1 MSQAPPPATTALILG
16 LAIAASGLAS
26 AANAHGAVD
35 CGVGYDRCIQYCDAA
50 MWGGPPASKPLD
62 RCNTYCAQGSNI
74 CAAHQIP
81 RPGGYRG
88 HPIARR
94 K

>member
-1 MSQAPPPATTALILG
+1 MSQVPPPATTALILA
-16 LAIAASGLAS
+16 LAVSASGLAS
-26 AANAHGAVD
+26 AAIAHGAVD
-35 CGVGYDRCIQYCDAA
+35 CGGGYDRCIQYCDAA
-50 MWGGPPASKPLD
+50 MWGGPPASMPLD
-62 RCNTYCAQGSNI
+62 RCNTYCAQGSNV
-74 CAAHQIP
+74 CAALQIP

>member
-1 MSQAPPPATTALILG
+1 MTQVPPPATTALILG

-26 AANAHGAVD
+26 AAHGAVD

-50 MWGGPPASKPLD
+50 MWGGPPASMPLG

-81 RPGGYRG
+81 RPGGYRV
-88 HPIARR
+88 HPIAGR